1 MNYGES
7 LIAFLGY
14 LHSPKWS
21 KLNISYRKSSNNILL
36 RRSCKLSKNI
46 TNLTNLTF
54 KRFNSSLVKPLNKE
68 CSHLTEYLGLNT
80 LALARLGSGQR
91 VNSKNLTDFFKEKNL
106 NPVYIYENLELDS
119 TQKKIKSETLNL
131 SGIYLILNKIT
142 LDYYI
147 GSASTN
153 RFFSRFSNHLVNF
166 HGSKIVKAAVRN
178 YKISQFAFI
187 ILELFPEV
195 VTKENNKFLL
205 DLEDFYIKSLLPN
218 YNILTEAGSSFGY
231 KHTEMTRI
239 NMMSNY
245 SIERR
250 LKIGNLNK
258 NKIFSKETIEKMRAS
273 ALTRKKNFLFW
284 TSYFKDEKKKSK
296 SLRIYNLNYTVY
308 GEYPSI
314 TEASKSLN
322 CNEKIRRALKT
333 EKKLLKRRWIV
344 KYLCKQ

>member
-91 VNSKNLTDFFKEKNL
+91 VNSKNLTDFFKEKKKKL

-273 ALTRKKNFLFW
+273 ALTRKK
-284 TSYFKDEKKKSK
+284 
-296 SLRIYNLNYTVY
+296 
-308 GEYPSI
+308 
-314 TEASKSLN
+314 
-322 CNEKIRRALKT
+322 
-333 EKKLLKRRWIV
+333 KLLILNK
-344 KYLCKQ
+344 LF

>member
-1 MNYGES
+1 M
-7 LIAFLGY
+7 
-14 LHSPKWS
+14 
-21 KLNISYRKSSNNILL
+21 
-36 RRSCKLSKNI
+36 
-46 TNLTNLTF
+46 
-54 KRFNSSLVKPLNKE
+54 
-68 CSHLTEYLGLNT
+68 
-80 LALARLGSGQR
+80 
-91 VNSKNLTDFFKEKNL
+91 
-106 NPVYIYENLELDS
+106 DS

>member
-1 MNYGES
+1 
-7 LIAFLGY
+7 
-14 LHSPKWS
+14 
-21 KLNISYRKSSNNILL
+21 L
-36 RRSCKLSKNI
+36 RRKSKNI

-54 KRFNSSLVKPLNKE
+54 KRFNSSLVKHLNKE
-68 CSHLTEYLGLNT
+68 CYHLTDNPGLNT
-80 LALARLGSGQR
+80 LALARWGSGQR
-91 VNSKNLTDFFKEKNL
+91 VNSQKLTDFFKDKNL

-153 RFFSRFSNHLVNF
+153 RFFARFSNHLVNF

-195 VTKENNKFLL
+195 VTKENNKILL

-245 SIERR
+245 SIERS

-273 ALTRKKNFLFW
+273 ALTRKNPLI
-284 TSYFKDEKKKSK
+284 
-296 SLRIYNLNYTVY
+296 L
-308 GEYPSI
+308 
-314 TEASKSLN
+314 
-322 CNEKIRRALKT
+322 
-333 EKKLLKRRWIV
+333 KKLF
-344 KYLCKQ
+344 

>member
-1 MNYGES
+1 
-7 LIAFLGY
+7 
-14 LHSPKWS
+14 
-21 KLNISYRKSSNNILL
+21 L
-36 RRSCKLSKNI
+36 RRKSKNI

-68 CSHLTEYLGLNT
+68 CSHLTDNPGLNT
-80 LALARLGSGQR
+80 L
-91 VNSKNLTDFFKEKNL
+91 VNSKKLTDFFKEKNL

-153 RFFSRFSNHLVNF
+153 RFFARFSNHLVNF

-178 YKISQFAFI
+178 YNISQFAFI

-195 VTKENNKFLL
+195 VTKENNKILL

-273 ALTRKKNFLFW
+273 ALTRKKP
-284 TSYFKDEKKKSK
+284 SYSEKANLNMKKNSK
-296 SLRIYNLNYTVY
+296 SLIIYNLNYTVY

-322 CNEKIRRALKT
+322 CNEKTIRRALKT
-333 EKKLLKRRWIV
+333 EKKLLKRR
-344 KYLCKQ
+344 

>member
-1 MNYGES
+1 MR
-7 LIAFLGY
+7 
-14 LHSPKWS
+14 
-21 KLNISYRKSSNNILL
+21 RK
-36 RRSCKLSKNI
+36 SKNI

-68 CSHLTEYLGLNT
+68 CSHLTDNPGLNT
-80 LALARLGSGQR
+80 L
-91 VNSKNLTDFFKEKNL
+91 VNSQKLTDFFKEKNL
-106 NPVYIYENLELDS
+106 NPVYIYENLELDY

-153 RFFSRFSNHLVNF
+153 RFFARFSNHLVNF

-195 VTKENNKFLL
+195 VTKENNKILL

-273 ALTRKKNFLFW
+273 ALTRKKKL
-284 TSYFKDEKKKSK
+284 
-296 SLRIYNLNYTVY
+296 LIL
-308 GEYPSI
+308 
-314 TEASKSLN
+314 
-322 CNEKIRRALKT
+322 
-333 EKKLLKRRWIV
+333 KKLF
-344 KYLCKQ
+344 

>member
-1 MNYGES
+1 M
-7 LIAFLGY
+7 
-14 LHSPKWS
+14 
-21 KLNISYRKSSNNILL
+21 
-36 RRSCKLSKNI
+36 RRTSTNI

-68 CSHLTEYLGLNT
+68 CSHLTNNPGLNT
-80 LALARLGSGQR
+80 L
-91 VNSKNLTDFFKEKNL
+91 VNSTKLTDFFKEKNL

-119 TQKKIKSETLNL
+119 TQKKIKSVPRTLNL

-142 LDYYI
+142 LDYI

-153 RFFSRFSNHLVNF
+153 RFFARFSNHLVNF

-178 YKISQFAFI
+178 YNISQFAFI
-187 ILELFPEV
+187 ILELFPYIV
-195 VTKENNKFLL
+195 VTKENNKILL

-231 KHTEMTRI
+231 KHTPDGMTRI

-258 NKIFSKETIEKMRAS
+258 NKIFSKETIEKMS
-273 ALTRKKNFLFW
+273 
-284 TSYFKDEKKKSK
+284 
-296 SLRIYNLNYTVY
+296 
-308 GEYPSI
+308 
-314 TEASKSLN
+314 
-322 CNEKIRRALKT
+322 
-333 EKKLLKRRWIV
+333 
-344 KYLCKQ
+344 